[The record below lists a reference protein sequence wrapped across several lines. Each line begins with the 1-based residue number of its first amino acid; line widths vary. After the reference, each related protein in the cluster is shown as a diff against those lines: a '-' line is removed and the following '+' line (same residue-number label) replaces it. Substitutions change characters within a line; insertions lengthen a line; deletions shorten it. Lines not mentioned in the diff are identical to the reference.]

1 MSGMSKQL
9 TALGLMSGTS
19 LDGIDVAEIV
29 TDGGDFV
36 QRGSSRTY
44 PYENGQR
51 ARLHEALEE
60 AKALSSRTARPGC
73 LEELEKDLTNWHAS
87 AVQHFCLETEL
98 DRAMIDVIGFHGQ
111 TILHRPQKRLTVQ
124 LGDGALLARGLGV
137 PVVSDF
143 RAADVAAGG
152 EGAPLV
158 PIYHRALAA
167 SIPIRPLA
175 FLNIGGIANV
185 TFVGEGEEIL
195 AFDTG
200 PGNALINDWVESHT
214 GQLADYDGAYALAG
228 RVDEN
233 RLHQLMNDHY
243 FSEEPPKSIDRQKFT
258 LRPVQGLSL
267 EDGAATLTLFTA
279 RSVAAAIQHFPQA
292 PGAWIICGGGRRNPA
307 LLGALEAEIEGLVM
321 PAEAQG
327 LDGDALEAEAFAY
340 LAVRSLRRLPL
351 SFPSTTRV
359 PAPTTG
365 GILHTA

>member
-1 MSGMSKQL
+1 MSKQL

-19 LDGIDVAEIV
+19 LDGIDVAQIA

-36 QRGSSRTY
+36 KRGSSRTY
-44 PYENGQR
+44 SYQSGQR
-51 ARLHEALEE
+51 ARLLQALEE
-60 AKALSSRTARPGC
+60 AKSLSSRNARPGC
-73 LEELEKDLTNWHAS
+73 LGELEKDLTDWHAS
-87 AVQHFCLETEL
+87 AVQRFCLETGL
-98 DRAMIDVIGFHGQ
+98 GRNMIDVIGFHGQ
-111 TILHRPQKRLTVQ
+111 TVLHRPAKHLTVQ
-124 LGDGALLARGLGV
+124 LGDGALLARELGV
-137 PVVSDF
+137 SVVSDF

-152 EGAPLV
+152 EGAPFV

-175 FLNIGGIANV
+175 FLNIGGVANV

-214 GQLADYDGAYALAG
+214 GQAADYDGAYALAG

-233 RLHQLMNDHY
+233 RLHELMNDHY
-243 FSEEPPKSIDRQKFT
+243 FSQEPPKSIDRQKFT
-258 LRPVQGLSL
+258 LDAVKGLSL
-267 EDGAATLTLFTA
+267 EDGAATLTIFTA
-279 RSVAAAIQHFPQA
+279 RSVACAIQHFPQA
-292 PGAWIICGGGRRNPA
+292 PKAWIVCGGGRRNPA
-307 LLGALEAEIEGLVM
+307 LLGALEVEIEGLVM